1 MKNTIRYLTLT
12 LYLYC
17 SALGTSFIDV
27 ASAEEGHDDHKH
39 EAQHAQ
45 KEGHKKHD
53 THDEHE
59 DEDKHEHDDHDK
71 HSDEHKDENK
81 GEHKD
86 EHGHEGHDDHE
97 EEALKLSPEQQ
108 KEFDVVVE
116 SASSG
121 ILEQYVNVPGEVV
134 VNQDTFSHISARFP
148 GIVKQVKKRIGD
160 RVEKD
165 DALAVIESNESLTLY
180 SIKSLISGTVI
191 EKHATIGELLRE
203 EDVAYTVADLT
214 TVWVNLSIYQA
225 DLPHVKPGQE
235 VTISQGH
242 GQHQVKGVIS
252 YLSPIIDEDTRT
264 STARIV
270 LPNPDGIWTP
280 GLFVTARI
288 KTLQENVA
296 LRIPQS
302 AIQNVE
308 NKTSVFVKTNGEF
321 KATPVVLGR
330 ANDTFAE
337 VLSGLKAGQQYV
349 SKHSFTLKAELS
361 KASFG
366 DGHNH

>member
-1 MKNTIRYLTLT
+1 MKNTTTYLILA
-12 LYLYC
+12 LYL
-17 SALGTSFIDV
+17 SFSTLGLSFINL
-27 ASAEEGHDDHKH
+27 ASAEEDLDSHKH
-39 EAQHAQ
+39 KHA
-45 KEGHKKHD
+45 
-53 THDEHE
+53 T
-59 DEDKHEHDDHDK
+59 
-71 HSDEHKDENK
+71 
-81 GEHKD
+81 
-86 EHGHEGHDDHE
+86 HDDHE
-97 EEALKLSPEQQ
+97 DNHEQERHGDHEEEGVKLTPDQQ
-108 KEFDVVVE
+108 REFDIVVE
-116 SASSG
+116 SATSG
-121 ILEQYVNVPGEVV
+121 ILEKYVNVPGEVV

-160 RVEKD
+160 RVEKNE
-165 DALAVIESNESLTLY
+165 ALAVIESNQSLTLY

-225 DLPHVKPGQE
+225 DRTQVEPGQE

-242 GQHQVKGVIS
+242 NQHEVKGIIS
-252 YLSPIIDEDTRT
+252 YLSPIINEDTRT
-264 STARIV
+264 STARVV
-270 LPNPDGIWTP
+270 LPNPNGKWTP

-296 LRIPQS
+296 LRVPLS

-308 NKTSVFVKTNGEF
+308 DKTNVFIKTNEGF
-321 KATPVVLGR
+321 QATPVVLGR
-330 ANDTFAE
+330 ANDTFVE
-337 VLSGLKAGQQYV
+337 ILSGLEAGQQYV
-349 SKHSFTLKAELS
+349 SKHSFTLKAEFS